1 MKKICFLSVMLVAAH
16 NFTNAQTQ
24 FNVNAGSG
32 LWTATCNNNTLLGEK
47 ITSMAFA
54 PTLFVGASLNNTL
67 QSGVTFEAGVNFHLL
82 TANYSYKSN
91 VIADDFNE
99 GYYRKVD
106 FTDGEY
112 SYGHSFGDDIGSAN
126 FFQVSVPLRIGY
138 NFGKI
143 APNVGIEYDYRI
155 SRNTDNYGV
164 FGVTAGLQY
173 QLTDRLTLTCN
184 YFQGMTTDL
193 TVHSNIKY
201 YDTTNEEGWKV
212 TKEENDTH
220 KMRSCRLDVGI
231 SYRLGKSAE

>member
-1 MKKICFLSVMLVAAH
+1 MKKICFLGIMLIAAH
-16 NFTNAQTQ
+16 SIASAQLS
-24 FNVNAGSG
+24 VNLDGGTG
-32 LWTATCNNNTLLGEK
+32 LWMATCNNNTLLGEK
-47 ITSMAFA
+47 VTSPNIT
-54 PTLFVGASLNNTL
+54 PTFYVGALLNNTL
-67 QSGVTFEAGVNFHLL
+67 QSGVTLEAGVNFHLL
-82 TANYSYKSN
+82 TANGSYKSS

-106 FTDGEY
+106 FDGE
-112 SYGHSFGDDIGSAN
+112 GHSFGDAEGAAN

-155 SRNTDNYGV
+155 SQNTNNYGV

-173 QLTDRLTLTCN
+173 KLTDRLALTCN

-193 TVHSNIKY
+193 TVHSNVKY
-201 YDTTNEEGWKV
+201 YDTTDEAEWKV

-220 KMRSCRLDVGI
+220 KMRSCRLDVGV
-231 SYRLGKSAE
+231 SYRLGKSE